1 MNTAVHPVL
10 KDITE
15 VESTEKN
22 GKASQRH
29 GIGFMQETNRILQCG
44 KKVNKCKREITG
56 SIVLIGLLEEC
67 NWNDLLLLTS
77 FNVGDLT
84 QACTCKN
91 TVSSFRNK
99 IYKWDHKSVLI
110 FFPTGGHI
118 SRN

>member
-29 GIGFMQETNRILQCG
+29 RIGFMQETNRILQFG
-44 KKVNKCKREITG
+44 KKVTKCKKEITG

-67 NWNDLLLLTS
+67 NWNDLLLRTS
-77 FNVGDLT
+77 FNVGGLT
-84 QACTCKN
+84 QACTVKTLSQVLEIRYIN
-91 TVSSFRNK
+91 GTISL
-99 IYKWDHKSVLI
+99 LI

-118 SRN
+118 SRK